1 MAYAS
6 VSDFKSKLKLGGAR
20 PSLFEVHIASSPSGV
35 TIPVDHRTKC
45 FTTEIPGLTVTP
57 IEKQFFG
64 RTVKIPGEMT
74 FDTLSTTFYNNEKF
88 DIRRAL
94 EDWTDVINDPDSNEG
109 VSGSPATYSGKIEL
123 IHYGKDGKKG
133 MTYVFVDCWPSEV
146 AAIELSYDT
155 TGDMESFAVTWSY
168 DYYQIIAGTITGQ
181 ATDGTQV

>member
-57 IEKQFFG
+57 IEKLFFG

-123 IHYGKDGKKG
+123 IHYVKDGKKG

-146 AAIELSYDT
+146 AAIELSYDE

>member
-35 TIPVDHRTKC
+35 TIPVDHRSKC

-57 IEKQFFG
+57 IEKLFFG

-146 AAIELSYDT
+146 AAIELSYDE